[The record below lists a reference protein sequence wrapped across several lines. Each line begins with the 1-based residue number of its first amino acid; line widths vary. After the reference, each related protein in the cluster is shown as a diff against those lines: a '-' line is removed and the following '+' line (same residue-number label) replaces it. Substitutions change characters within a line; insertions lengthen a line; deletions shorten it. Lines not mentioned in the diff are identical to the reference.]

1 MNKRVNSFSQISFGP
16 ATLGSMDKLAKTF
29 LFDLLNT
36 PSPTGF
42 ELPGQRKWAAYARQF
57 SDRVEN
63 DAYGTAWATIDG
75 RGKKPKKVMIEAHA
89 DEIGFIIKHITKEGW
104 LRIDRIGGSDT
115 ATARGRRIQILGD
128 KGTVHGIIG
137 NTAIHLRKDS
147 LGDEK
152 APKIYELYVD
162 VGASSAEGVA
172 EMGLRVGHPAVYL
185 DAAEEFAKNRIVGR
199 ALDNRLGGFIL
210 TQVLANLHRAK
221 KRPAATVI
229 AVNAV
234 QEEIGGHGAK
244 MAAHRLRPDVCVV
257 LDVTHATETPGIDS
271 AMHGEVKLGG
281 GPSIT
286 HGTCNHPNVVR
297 RLLDCAERLKMP
309 IQHESS
315 SRYSGTDTDVIFDV
329 REGIPSG
336 LVSLPLRYMHSV
348 VEMADLADVEQVIS
362 LLTEF
367 VLSITDADEF
377 SVQL

>member
-1 MNKRVNSFSQISFGP
+1 
-16 ATLGSMDKLAKTF
+16 MDNAVRTF

-42 ELPGQRKWAAYARQF
+42 ELPGQRKWASYVRRFA
-57 SDRVEN
+57 DRVEN
-63 DAYGTAWATIDG
+63 DAYGTTWATLEG
-75 RGKKPKKVMIEAHA
+75 SGKNPRRIMLEAHA

-115 ATARGRRIQILGD
+115 ATARGRRIDLLGE
-128 KGTVHGIIG
+128 KGPVPGIIG

-152 APKIYELYVD
+152 APKIHELYVD
-162 VGASSAEGVA
+162 VGANSATEVA
-172 EMGLRVGHPAVYL
+172 ALGLRVGHPAVYH
-185 DAAEEFAKNRIVGR
+185 DAAEAFGKDRIVGR

-210 TQVLANLHRAK
+210 TQVLARLSKAK
-221 KRPAATVI
+221 KKPKATVI

-234 QEEIGGHGAK
+234 MEEIGGHGAK

-271 AMHGEVKLGG
+271 AQHGEVKLGG

-286 HGTCNHPNVVR
+286 HGTCNHPGVIG
-297 RLLDCAERLKMP
+297 RLLDCARAEKIP

-315 SRYSGTDTDVIFDV
+315 SRYSGTDTDVIFESRD
-329 REGIPSG
+329 GIPSA
-336 LVSLPLRYMHSV
+336 LVSIPLRYMHSV
-348 VEMADLADVEQVIS
+348 VEMADFDDGEKVIA
-362 LLTEF
+362 LLTSF
-367 VLSITDADEF
+367 VLSIEDEDSF
-377 SVQL
+377 HVKL